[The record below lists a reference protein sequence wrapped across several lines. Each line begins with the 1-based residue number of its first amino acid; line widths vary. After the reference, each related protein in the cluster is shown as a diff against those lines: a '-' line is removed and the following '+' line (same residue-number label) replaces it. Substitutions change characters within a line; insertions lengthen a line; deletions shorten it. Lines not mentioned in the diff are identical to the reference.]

1 MSVEDKGLIFLSVPL
16 IEKMPERF
24 IQRCL
29 ALGTDQVLAGEI
41 TNAEL
46 LISPVGVDYS
56 NLNNLLSRGQWQ
68 DADLETKEVMLRVIG
83 RDDYLPGGAVDEFSC
98 EDLAIIDLLW
108 IHHSGN
114 RFGFS
119 VQVRILQ
126 EVKEDWDSF
135 GDRVGWRV
143 NQVWRQKGDRVYD
156 LQAPKGHLPSSAI
169 RSVGKGANA
178 RTRILKRFAAC
189 ELSEW

>member
-1 MSVEDKGLIFLSVPL
+1 MSETFRQL
-16 IEKMPERF
+16 
-24 IQRCL
+24 CL

-56 NLNNLLSRGQWQ
+56 NLNNLLSQGKWQ
-68 DADLETKEVMLRVIG
+68 DADLETKEVMLWVIG
-83 RDDYLPGGAVDEFSC
+83 RDDYLPGGAIDEFSC
-98 EDLAIIDLLW
+98 EDLAIINLLW
-108 IHHSGN
+108 VHHSGN

-119 VQVRILQ
+119 VQIRILQ
-126 EVKEDWDSF
+126 EVKEDWGSF

-143 NQVWRQKGDRVYD
+143 NQVWQPKTNRVYD
-156 LQAPKGHLPSSAI
+156 LQAPRGHLPSSAI
-169 RSVGKGANA
+169 RAVGSGKA

-189 ELSEW
+189 ELSESIVRTVF

>member
-1 MSVEDKGLIFLSVPL
+1 MWGGLKMSETFRQL
-16 IEKMPERF
+16 
-24 IQRCL
+24 CL

-46 LISPVGVDYS
+46 LFSPVGVDYS
-56 NLNNLLSRGQWQ
+56 NLNNLLSQGQWQ
-68 DADLETKEVMLRVIG
+68 DADLETKKVMLRVIG
-83 RDDYLPGGAVDEFSC
+83 RDDYLPGGAIDEFSC
-98 EDLAIIDLLW
+98 EDLGIIDLLW
-108 IHHSGN
+108 IHHSGR

-126 EVKEDWDSF
+126 AVKGDWDSF

-143 NQVWRQKGDRVYD
+143 NQVWQPKGDRLNT
-156 LQAPKGHLPSSAI
+156 LQAPKGHLPSAAI
-169 RSVGKGANA
+169 RAAGTGPKA
-178 RTRILKRFAAC
+178 RTRILKRFADC

>member
-1 MSVEDKGLIFLSVPL
+1 MS
-16 IEKMPERF
+16 ERF
-24 IQRCL
+24 TQRCL

-41 TNAEL
+41 INAEL

-56 NLNNLLSRGQWQ
+56 NLNNLLSQGQWQ
-68 DADLETKEVMLRVIG
+68 DADLETKEVMLQVIG
-83 RDDYLPGGAVDEFSC
+83 RDDYLPGGAIDEFSC
-98 EDLAIIDLLW
+98 EDLGIIGLLW
-108 IHHSGN
+108 IHHSGR

-169 RSVGKGANA
+169 RAVGKGANA
-178 RTRILKRFAAC
+178 RTRILKRFADC